1 MILPSFCLVRPHH
14 SRGLEYF
21 TSMTPPTR
29 RAFQITLALGVLLVY
44 AAVAMEISQSNFSL
58 VNDYMDMTLI
68 RGGWWPKGIVSEL
81 WDFSS
86 ASAWVYRPF
95 ADALSW
101 IFAVRLEQHVGA
113 WHAIL
118 IGIRLISAALVYG
131 VARTVSE
138 SEVAACV
145 AAAYFAFFP
154 AISEINLT
162 RVETYAILMLAL
174 AYYGFCRDAPG
185 VTAAA
190 FIGATA
196 SKEVLAPIL
205 IAFLAFAAPMFWRRG
220 VWGRLALIAMSIA
233 ALNQTA
239 HFVLLVHVPY
249 AMQRPGNLV
258 AQTWWTMK
266 TLSLATT
273 NWPLVPLLLAVWII
287 WGAVAFFRK
296 RDSLSMM
303 TITLLILSLAMA
315 CKAPYPALRYLSPAA
330 LFMVPLL
337 AAGIDQSRKKAQSIT
352 DSLAFVTLVSLIV
365 FGGAVLCAQAAS
377 MRNST
382 NEDWRL
388 LQMAARALASGRDVV
403 MQEDADFERA
413 FWVRAELVGV
423 DPRFSF
429 VGYVS
434 SRTSQ
439 GLPVQWPEPP
449 IPAVNLTR
457 LVLKNS
463 PGRFSM
469 ARRLAG
475 AGKNVLFIPP
485 NPEVRTVRD
494 DDDPLTRG
502 AATFEHFAKKL
513 NPKFHYPFDL
523 GEAPFPGTKWP

>member
-1 MILPSFCLVRPHH
+1 M
-14 SRGLEYF
+14 
-21 TSMTPPTR
+21 
-29 RAFQITLALGVLLVY
+29 GVLLVY
-44 AAVAMEISQSNFSL
+44 GVIAIVISQSKYSL
-58 VNDYMDMTLI
+58 VNDYIDMTLI

-113 WHAIL
+113 WHVIL
-118 IGIRLISAALVYG
+118 IGIRLLSAALAYG
-131 VARTVSE
+131 VARAVSE

-145 AAAYFAFFP
+145 AAAYFAFSP
-154 AISEINLT
+154 AIPEINLT

-174 AYYGFCRDAPG
+174 AYYGFCRDALA

-220 VWGRLALIAMSIA
+220 VKGRLALLAMSIA
-233 ALNQTA
+233 ALNQAA
-239 HFVLLVHVPY
+239 HFALLAHVPY
-249 AMQRPGNLV
+249 ALQRPGSFF
-258 AQTWWTMK
+258 AQTWWTIK

-296 RDSLSMM
+296 RDTLSIM

-315 CKAPYPALRYLSPAA
+315 CKAPYPALRYLSPAV

-337 AAGIDQSRKKAQSIT
+337 AAGIDQSRKKVQPIT
-352 DSLAFVTLVSLIV
+352 DSFAFVTLVSLIV
-365 FGGAVLCAQAAS
+365 FGGAVICAQAVS

-388 LQMAARALASGRDVV
+388 LQTAARALASGRDVV

-457 LVLKNS
+457 SVLKNS
-463 PGRFSM
+463 PGRFST
-469 ARRLAG
+469 ARGLAG
-475 AGKNVLFIPP
+475 VSRNALLIPP
-485 NPEVRTVRD
+485 NPQVRTVRD
-494 DDDPLTRG
+494 DDDLVTRG
-502 AATFEHFAKKL
+502 VARFEQIAKKL

-523 GEAPFPGTKWP
+523 GESPFPGTKWP